1 MKQRAAKRVGAYF
14 SRCGLMPG
22 AVGADCR
29 KDGPSLLLIGW
40 HKPGL
45 NEFPYQPADPVLS
58 AIPVAADAARQPPLH
73 GQRLAGLGLA
83 AIGENPHPQIQNA
96 PRFFAR
102 LIERESD
109 MAQRCRTEVQRQQI
123 GFIHWC
129 PLRDARMKN
138 INDIAFDG
146 LIKFGYII
154 SVATATSSLG
164 NVFYNLLTSCR
175 TQN

>member
-1 MKQRAAKRVGAYF
+1 MKQRAAKRVGADF
-14 SRCGLMPG
+14 IRCGLMPG

-29 KDGPSLLLIGW
+29 KDGPARLLIFR

-45 NEFPYQPADPVLS
+45 NEFPHQPAHPVLS
-58 AIPVAADAARQPPLH
+58 AIPVAADAARQTPLH

-102 LIERESD
+102 LVKRESD
-109 MAQRCRTEVQRQQI
+109 MAQRGRAEVQRQQI
-123 GFIHWC
+123 GFIHRFA
-129 PLRDARMKN
+129 LRDTCMKN

-146 LIKFGYII
+146 LIKSGYII
-154 SVATATSSLG
+154 AVATATSSLG